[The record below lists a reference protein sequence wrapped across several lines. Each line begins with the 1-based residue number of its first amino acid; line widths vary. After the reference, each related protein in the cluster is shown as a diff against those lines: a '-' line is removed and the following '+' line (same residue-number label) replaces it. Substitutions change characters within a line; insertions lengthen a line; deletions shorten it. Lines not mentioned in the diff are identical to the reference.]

1 MGFVCWSSWTTSFTY
16 CVGRAYVYLGRFYRD
31 LFVCADGVGTGGA
44 IVAGADFR
52 GDDFVFL
59 GIVFGVANKVAP
71 LLAAARTRN
80 NLVRREQPFCV
91 GFSFDNIFSGDGE
104 FGGGAGAGDG
114 I

>member
-1 MGFVCWSSWTTSFTY
+1 MFFFY
-16 CVGRAYVYLGRFYRD
+16 CVGQKDVYPGRFYRNI
-31 LFVCADGVGTGGA
+31 FVCVGRIGVGGVVDVGMDLGSDGG
-44 IVAGADFR
+44 
-52 GDDFVFL
+52 VF
-59 GIVFGVANKVAP
+59 GGMVFGVANKVAP

-104 FGGGAGAGDG
+104 FGGGAGAGAG

>member
-1 MGFVCWSSWTTSFTY
+1 MITFFIF
-16 CVGRAYVYLGRFYRD
+16 CVGLTYVSTGRFYRN
-31 LFVCADGVGTGGA
+31 LFVCADGVGVGGS
-44 IVAGADFR
+44 VDERADFR

-104 FGGGAGAGDG
+104 FGGGAGAGG
-114 I
+114 GV